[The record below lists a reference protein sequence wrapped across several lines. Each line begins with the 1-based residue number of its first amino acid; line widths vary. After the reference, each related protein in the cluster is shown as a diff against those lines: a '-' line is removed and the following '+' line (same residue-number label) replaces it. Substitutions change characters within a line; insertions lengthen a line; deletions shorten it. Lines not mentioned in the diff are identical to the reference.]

1 MTSLGINQINPD
13 NWPGLFNKTWQKKR
27 KGKREQVTI
36 LDFKT
41 LSDITFKCNAPI
53 WLEIGLKMV
62 KKMGGQFVENL
73 KD

>member
-13 NWPGLFNKTWQKKR
+13 NWPGLFNKKRQKRR
-27 KGKREQVTI
+27 KGKREQVNV

-41 LSDITFKCNAPI
+41 LSDLTFKCNAQI
-53 WLEIGLKMV
+53 WLEIILKMV
-62 KKMGGQFVENL
+62 KKMEQFVKSL